1 MSKLNLNA
9 YGVTEMSYAE
19 KVANNGGEIHLTN
32 FWDRLYPQSFSRHR
46 RRQQEQP
53 LRAEIVRNGL

>member
-32 FWDRLYPQSFSRHR
+32 FGIDFIRIAFQG
-46 RRQQEQP
+46 
-53 LRAEIVRNGL
+53 IVEDNKNNPYGQK